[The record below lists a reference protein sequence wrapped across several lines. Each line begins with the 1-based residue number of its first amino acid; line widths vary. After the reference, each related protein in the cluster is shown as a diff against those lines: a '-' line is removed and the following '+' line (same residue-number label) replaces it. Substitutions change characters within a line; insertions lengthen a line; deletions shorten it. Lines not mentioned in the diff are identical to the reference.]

1 MPGSENPTVTG
12 WRKVSRFY
20 RRPPGFGWLLA
31 LAVIPLLLALIGYGI
46 TDRSKLDINGPNI
59 NPPDIAAP
67 SLSVPSVSLPGVS
80 FAPLAILRNGNVIT
94 LNGDLPDIATRTGLL
109 DMLKGVFGS
118 GVQLVDNLN
127 IKAGVT
133 APDLS
138 SLGAV
143 FKAAVSMPDFKFKIV
158 GDTVTLIGTAASE
171 AVKSAV
177 EAAAKAAWPNLK
189 LLNNIEVSAGESQAA
204 PSATGAP
211 APTPT
216 PTPSPAPAPAPAPS
230 GSAPAQTPAPSP
242 AGDCGNLQDDITAL
256 MSTPVRFVTNGY
268 TLSAGTRDQ
277 LSRVAE
283 KVKGCHNARVA
294 VNGYTDNTGNDGI
307 NVPLS
312 TARAKSVADF
322 LVAQGV
328 PANSVTSKGFGSA
341 DPVASNATPDGRAQN
356 RRVAITVS

>member
-1 MPGSENPTVTG
+1 MPGSENRTVTG

-20 RRPPGFGWLLA
+20 RRPPGIGWFVA
-31 LAVIPLLLALIGYGI
+31 LAAIPLLLALIGYGI
-46 TDRSKLDINGPNI
+46 TDRSELDINGPNTSTP
-59 NPPDIAAP
+59 NVAAP
-67 SLSVPSVSLPGVS
+67 TLSLSVPSVSPPGWS

-94 LNGDLPDIATRTGLL
+94 LNGDLPDVATRTGLL

-127 IKAGVT
+127 IKGGVT

-138 SLGAV
+138 SLGSV

-158 GDTVTLIGTAASE
+158 DDTVSLIGTAASD
-171 AVKSAV
+171 AVKFAV

-189 LLNNIEVSAGESQAA
+189 LLNDIRVSDSETQAA
-204 PSATGAP
+204 PSAIGAP
-211 APTPT
+211 T
-216 PTPSPAPAPAPAPS
+216 
-230 GSAPAQTPAPSP
+230 PSP
-242 AGDCGNLQDDITAL
+242 AGDCGNLQADITAL

-268 TLSAGTRDQ
+268 TLSVAAKEQ
-277 LSRVAE
+277 LARVAE

-294 VNGYTDNTGNDGI
+294 VNGYTDNTGNDRI

-312 TARAKSVADF
+312 AARAKSVADF
-322 LVAQGV
+322 LVSHGV
-328 PANSVTSKGFGSA
+328 PANGVTSKGFGSA
-341 DPVASNATPDGRAQN
+341 DPIAGNATPDGRAQN

>member
-20 RRPPGFGWLLA
+20 RRPPGVGWVLA
-31 LAVIPLLLALIGYGI
+31 LAAIPLLLALIGYGI

-59 NPPDIAAP
+59 STPDVAAP
-67 SLSVPSVSLPGVS
+67 TLSLSVPSVSPPGRS

-94 LNGDLPDIATRTGLL
+94 LNGDLPDIGMRTGLL
-109 DMLKGVFGS
+109 DMLKGVFGG

-138 SLGAV
+138 SLGSV

-158 GDTVTLIGTAASE
+158 DDTVTLLGTAASD
-171 AVKSAV
+171 AVKFAV
-177 EAAAKAAWPNLK
+177 EAASKAAWPNLK
-189 LLNNIEVSAGESQAA
+189 LVNDIRVSKGETQAA
-204 PSATGAP
+204 PSATEVPAP
-211 APTPT
+211 APTPK
-216 PTPSPAPAPAPAPS
+216 PTPAPAPAPS
-230 GSAPAQTPAPSP
+230 GSAPAHTPAPSP
-242 AGDCGNLQDDITAL
+242 AGDCSNLQADITAL

-268 TLSAGTRDQ
+268 TLSTGTKEQ
-277 LSRVAE
+277 LARVAE

-294 VNGYTDNTGNDGI
+294 VNGYTDNTGNDRI

-312 TARAKSVADF
+312 AARAKSVADF
-322 LVAQGV
+322 LVSHGV
-328 PANSVTSKGFGSA
+328 PANGVTSKGFGSA
-341 DPVASNATPDGRAQN
+341 DPIASNATPDGRAQN

>member
-1 MPGSENPTVTG
+1 MPGSEDPTVTG

-20 RRPPGFGWLLA
+20 RRPPGVGWLLA
-31 LAVIPLLLALIGYGI
+31 LAAIPLLLALIGYGI
-46 TDRSKLDINGPNI
+46 TDRSQLDINGPNI
-59 NPPDIAAP
+59 NTPSLAAP
-67 SLSVPSVSLPGVS
+67 TLSLSQSVPSVNPPGWS

-94 LNGDLPDIATRTGLL
+94 LNGDLPDIVTRTGLL

-118 GVQLVDNLN
+118 GVELVDNLN

-158 GDTVTLIGTAASE
+158 DDTVTLIGTAASD
-171 AVKSAV
+171 AVKFAV

-189 LLNNIEVSAGESQAA
+189 LLNDIRVSNSEA
-204 PSATGAP
+204 PVAPGATGAP
-211 APTPT
+211 TLTP
-216 PTPSPAPAPAPAPS
+216 P
-230 GSAPAQTPAPSP
+230 PAPSP
-242 AGDCGNLQDDITAL
+242 AGDCGNLQADITVL
-256 MSTPVRFVTNGY
+256 MSAPVRFVTNGY
-268 TLSAGTRDQ
+268 TLSVGTKEQ
-277 LSRVAE
+277 LARVAE
-283 KVKGCHNARVA
+283 KVKGCHNAHVA
-294 VNGYTDNTGNDGI
+294 VNGYTDNTGNDRI

-312 TARAKSVADF
+312 AARAKSVADF
-322 LVAQGV
+322 LVSHGV

>member
-1 MPGSENPTVTG
+1 M
-12 WRKVSRFY
+12 
-20 RRPPGFGWLLA
+20 
-31 LAVIPLLLALIGYGI
+31 GYGI

-59 NPPDIAAP
+59 NAPNVAAP
-67 SLSVPSVSLPGVS
+67 SLSVSVPSVSPPSLS

-109 DMLKGVFGS
+109 DMLKGVFGN
-118 GVQLVDNLN
+118 GVQLIDNLN

-138 SLGAV
+138 SLGSV
-143 FKAAVSMPDFKFKIV
+143 FKAALSMPDFKFKIV
-158 GDTVTLIGTAASE
+158 GDTVTLLGTAASD

-189 LLNNIEVSAGESQAA
+189 LLNNIEVSTGETQAA
-204 PSATGAP
+204 PSATGTP

-216 PTPSPAPAPAPAPS
+216 PQPSPAPTPS

-242 AGDCGNLQDDITAL
+242 AGDCGNLQADITAL

-268 TLSAGTRDQ
+268 TLSAGTREQ

-283 KVKGCHNARVA
+283 KVKGCHNARIA

-322 LVAQGV
+322 LVSQGL

>member
-1 MPGSENPTVTG
+1 MPGSETPTVTG
-12 WRKVSRFY
+12 WRKASRFY

-31 LAVIPLLLALIGYGI
+31 LMAIPLLVALIGYGI

-59 NPPDIAAP
+59 SAPNVAAP
-67 SLSVPSVSLPGVS
+67 TLSLSVPSVSLPGVS

-94 LNGDLPDIATRTGLL
+94 LNGDLPDIAARTGLF

-143 FKAAVSMPDFKFKIV
+143 FKAAVSVLDFKFKIV
-158 GDTVTLIGTAASE
+158 GDTVSLIGTAASD

-189 LLNNIEVSAGESQAA
+189 LLNNIEVSTGETQAA
-204 PSATGAP
+204 PSASGTPAPTPAP
-211 APTPT
+211 APTP
-216 PTPSPAPAPAPAPS
+216 
-230 GSAPAQTPAPSP
+230 TPAPSP
-242 AGDCGNLQDDITAL
+242 AGDCGNLQADITAL

-268 TLSAGTRDQ
+268 TLSAGTRNQ
-277 LSRVAE
+277 LSQVAE

-322 LVAQGV
+322 LVSQGV
-328 PANSVTSKGFGSA
+328 PANSVMSKGFGSA
-341 DPVASNATPDGRAQN
+341 DPVASNATSDGRAQN